1 MTTRQA
7 VLNFFF
13 WVGVAMLVNAGILV
27 TWGAQPA
34 AEFFGAFVMEKALSL
49 DNLFMFYLIF
59 RLFNTPAEARPKL
72 LRWGIIGVVVMRGAI
87 ILGGTAII
95 TMWRPLLWFFAAF
108 LFWAAFK
115 VFFLDDEEGS
125 EEEKHEE
132 LQKNWL
138 VRLSKRWL
146 GFENKYD
153 GLKFFTVVDGKKRGT
168 LMLLTLLVIE
178 GTDVPFAFDSLPA
191 AMAISQNFWIVI
203 SSNILAVLGL
213 RAIYFLIENMQE
225 RFSHMKQG
233 IGLLLAIAGVKIL
246 LPDLG
251 RIVNGTVGLVYPAIS
266 NTIAPTYGL
275 HVPLP
280 VSVGIIVTVI
290 AGTIGYTLFRT
301 RGEAGAAPAA
311 E

>member
-1 MTTRQA
+1 M
-7 VLNFFF
+7 V
-13 WVGVAMLVNAGILV
+13 VNAGIWAF
-27 TWGAQPA
+27 WGAQPA

-87 ILGGTAII
+87 ILGGTAVISH
-95 TMWRPLLWFFAAF
+95 WRPLLWFFAAF

-115 VFFLDDEEGS
+115 VFFLNEEEES
-125 EEEKHEE
+125 EEERHAA

-146 GFENKYD
+146 GFENRYD

-168 LMLLTLLVIE
+168 MMLLTLLVIE

-191 AMAISQNFWIVI
+191 AMAISQNFMIVL
-203 SSNILAVLGL
+203 SSNLLAVLGL

-246 LPDLG
+246 LPDAG

-266 NTIAPTYGL
+266 QSVSPDFGV

-280 VSVGIIVTVI
+280 VSIGIIALVI
-290 AGTIGYTLFRT
+290 IGTIGYTLFRT
-301 RGEAGAAPAA
+301 RDGAAQAPAV